1 MKNKVGDN
9 ISMVTSGWTFKDID
23 KKFDQHII
31 RSVPFYLELHKIA
44 LKLSEFFIYDKTKI
58 LDIGCSTGTLLI
70 DLSKKY
76 PKKNYTLKFIGIDP
90 VQSMIKNAKLKSNDK
105 RVKFIKKSI
114 FDIKS
119 SNFNY
124 ITAIL
129 TLQFIHPSKRQGAYH
144 KIYNSLKIGGGF
156 FIFEKTRA
164 ENAKNEEINI
174 GIYNDFKRENGFSEK
189 EINQKALSLRGKME
203 CNSPNENVKLLKKS
217 GFRKIFKVFKWFGFE
232 GVLCIK

>member
-1 MKNKVGDN
+1 MRNKVGDN
-9 ISMVTSGWTFKDID
+9 ISMVTSGWTFNDID
-23 KKFDQHII
+23 KKFDRHII
-31 RSVPFYLELHKIA
+31 KSVPFYLELHKIA
-44 LKLSEFFIYDKTKI
+44 LKLSEFFISDKTKI

-76 PKKNYTLKFIGIDP
+76 PKKNYNLEFLGIDP
-90 VQSMIKNAKLKSNDK
+90 VQSMIKNAKIKNKDK
-105 RVKFIKKSI
+105 RIKFSKKSV

-119 SNFNY
+119 SGFNF

-129 TLQFIHPSKRQGAYH
+129 TIQFIHPSKRQKAYNI
-144 KIYNSLKIGGGF
+144 IYKSLNVGGGF

-164 ENAKNEEINI
+164 EYAKNEEINV
-174 GIYNDFKRENGFSEK
+174 GVYNDFKRENGFSEK

-203 CNSPNENVKLLKKS
+203 CNSPYENTLLLKNA
-217 GFRKIFKVFKWFGFE
+217 GFKKIFKIFKWFGFE